1 MLGDGL
7 LIWFLIGLSA
17 FLIGHL
23 FNIAAFQKLWSFSW
37 LRFATI
43 VPIAVHSTVLGRAIV
58 LFRLKQVNL
67 ASSSL

>member
-1 MLGDGL
+1 M

-43 VPIAVHSTVLGRAIV
+43 VPIAVHSTVMGCNSPV
-58 LFRLKQVNL
+58 LD
-67 ASSSL
+67 